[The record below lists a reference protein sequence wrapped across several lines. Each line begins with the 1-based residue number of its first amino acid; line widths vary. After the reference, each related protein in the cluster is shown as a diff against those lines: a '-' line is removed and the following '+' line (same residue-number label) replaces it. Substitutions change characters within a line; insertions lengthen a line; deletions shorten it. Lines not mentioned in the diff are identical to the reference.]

1 MPADLTPALQWLNQR
16 RRDFRDDD
24 SGASTVEMVMGMAMA
39 IGLSLSVMDVVTR
52 GIDNL
57 SGDIRDFLT
66 DYEITTSFNRAEAG
80 PDRIE

>member
-1 MPADLTPALQWLNQR
+1 MPADQTLALRWLNLR
-16 RRDFRDDD
+16 RRAFRDDER
-24 SGASTVEMVMGMAMA
+24 GASTVEMVMGMAMA